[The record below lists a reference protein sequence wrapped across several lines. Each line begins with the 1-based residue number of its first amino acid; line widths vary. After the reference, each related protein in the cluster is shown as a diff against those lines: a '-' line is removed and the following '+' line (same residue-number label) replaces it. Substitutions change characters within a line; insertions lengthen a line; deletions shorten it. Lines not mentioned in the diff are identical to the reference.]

1 MPEATL
7 DVRVH
12 PRASR
17 ARLELRDGLLHAYVT
32 SPPVEGAAN
41 EDVIRLV
48 SRCLGVAPS
57 RLALRSGSR
66 SRNKSLVVSGM
77 TQSSLE
83 KKLEEQLL

>member
-1 MPEATL
+1 MC
-7 DVRVH
+7 VRVH

-17 ARLELRDGLLHAYVT
+17 AKLELRDGLLHVYVT

-41 EDVIRLV
+41 DAVVRLV

-57 RLALRSGSR
+57 RLEIRSGSK

-77 TQSSLE
+77 TQASLA